1 MHTMSESL
9 VTGEALLG
17 LLRRRGDELNGVC
30 ERCVAA
36 TGAHLRRPLL
46 DRLHGR
52 STTWPEAPKALR
64 MELARIWTQI
74 GLEIHK
80 YAKGLAEGQRAANG
94 SLDDYSGYLTRVVL
108 ARVTLEDTTDPS
120 ALAVEVVRPWQHS
133 QLLTAA
139 DAPTL
144 VSAGDVARLEA
155 DGFVL
160 LRTRLD
166 PRLAREFALL
176 HRHGVISP
184 TNSSCNPGAHGVM
197 LRCGTAEERE
207 QFVRQG
213 TPALL
218 GAIELLR
225 AMPYQLLRAGYRY
238 RPPPPSESHQH
249 AMPSESHQHARPSV
263 TAAAVSAGSS
273 APSAAQ
279 SGACAQD
286 GAGAALRLQVP
297 QYIPQYIP
305 QYPAD

>member
-1 MHTMSESL
+1 M
-9 VTGEALLG
+9 
-17 LLRRRGDELNGVC
+17 
-30 ERCVAA
+30 
-36 TGAHLRRPLL
+36 
-46 DRLHGR
+46 
-52 STTWPEAPKALR
+52 
-64 MELARIWTQI
+64 
-74 GLEIHK
+74 
-80 YAKGLAEGQRAANG
+80 
-94 SLDDYSGYLTRVVL
+94 
-108 ARVTLEDTTDPS
+108 
-120 ALAVEVVRPWQHS
+120 
-133 QLLTAA
+133 
-139 DAPTL
+139 
-144 VSAGDVARLEA
+144 SAGDVARLEA

>member
-1 MHTMSESL
+1 M
-9 VTGEALLG
+9 
-17 LLRRRGDELNGVC
+17 
-30 ERCVAA
+30 
-36 TGAHLRRPLL
+36 
-46 DRLHGR
+46 
-52 STTWPEAPKALR
+52 
-64 MELARIWTQI
+64 
-74 GLEIHK
+74 
-80 YAKGLAEGQRAANG
+80 
-94 SLDDYSGYLTRVVL
+94 
-108 ARVTLEDTTDPS
+108 
-120 ALAVEVVRPWQHS
+120 EVVRPWQHS

-225 AMPYQLLRAGYRY
+225 AMPQQLLRAGYRY
-238 RPPPPSESHQH
+238 RPPPPSDSHQH
-249 AMPSESHQHARPSV
+249 AMPSDSHQHAMPSDSHQHAMPSDSHQHARPLV
-263 TAAAVSAGSS
+263 TAAAVSAGSA
-273 APSAAQ
+273 APSTAK
-279 SGACAQD
+279 D

-297 QYIPQYIP
+297 QVPP
-305 QYPAD
+305 G